1 MADKIATWEIGKI
14 PYHKEI
20 QEISRKLGWF
30 YFYTIVS
37 VLVLF
42 LIDFVLIKCG
52 CKVASV
58 IFEVVAFVVG
68 FIWFIYWA
76 AVVGKAK
83 CCNCGGSVLIWSLN
97 VGKVLGGCFPLCHN
111 CRKIL
116 GVDFIKPKDGG
127 GDTLPPEAAGEEGN
141 ENLRAGASTG
151 LSESSGRQRITSHVL
166 PGADHRPE
174 KERIGGLALD

>member
-68 FIWFIYWA
+68 FIWSIYWA

-127 GDTLPPEAAGEEGN
+127 GNTLTPEEAGEEGI
-141 ENLRAGASTG
+141 ENDQL
-151 LSESSGRQRITSHVL
+151 
-166 PGADHRPE
+166 
-174 KERIGGLALD
+174 